1 MMQQICMVEGEFWSQ
16 GWGMDCGG
24 REIKKKQEEQLGD
37 QLVQVRL
44 DMKVK
49 GKSQSIGG
57 KIDLME

>member
-1 MMQQICMVEGEFWSQ
+1 
-16 GWGMDCGG
+16 MDCGG

-49 GKSQSIGG
+49 GKSQSID